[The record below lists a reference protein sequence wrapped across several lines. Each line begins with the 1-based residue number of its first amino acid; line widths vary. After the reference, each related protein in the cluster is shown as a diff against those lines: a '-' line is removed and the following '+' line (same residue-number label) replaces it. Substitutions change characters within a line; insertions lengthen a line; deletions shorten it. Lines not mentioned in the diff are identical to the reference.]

1 MTLLVPGMID
11 PTLTREFLSSAAYG
25 DLLEAVLALASIFA
39 LRSNLLTSREVR
51 RHFDRAG
58 APSMLAS
65 GMKRDGRSFDHRTL
79 EAIRLM
85 AVERVGSGEPASAV
99 IASYGFNR
107 TTIYKWI
114 KAASLPGAGSEALQ
128 ARPVTGRPRSLTPRQ
143 EQQVFRWVNGKDPR
157 QYGLDFGLWTRSVVA
172 DLIAQKFYVRLGLTA
187 VGELLAKLGLTPQKP
202 LQRAY
207 QRDPEAIEKWRR
219 ESFPRI
225 ACEAKEAGGEV
236 YFWDGS
242 GFRADAVQGKTW
254 GVKGQTPVV
263 ERPGQRQSISAA
275 SAVNSKGA
283 FWYCTYQGGLNAE
296 LFVALLKKMMRR
308 RLKPVHLVVDG
319 LPAHKTALVK
329 DYVASTNGLLTLH
342 FLPGYA
348 PELNPDELV
357 WSHMKRT
364 GVARTPLRKG
374 EQLSDKIET
383 QLAAIKR
390 MPQLVRSFFKAPDVA
405 YITDW

>member
-1 MTLLVPGMID
+1 
-11 PTLTREFLSSAAYG
+11 
-25 DLLEAVLALASIFA
+25 
-39 LRSNLLTSREVR
+39 
-51 RHFDRAG
+51 
-58 APSMLAS
+58 
-65 GMKRDGRSFDHRTL
+65 MKRDGRSFDHRTL
-79 EAIRLM
+79 EVIRRM
-85 AVERVGSGEPASAV
+85 AVERVRSGEVPSSV

-114 KAASLPGAGSEALQ
+114 KAASRLGIGLKALQ
-128 ARPVTGRPRSLTPRQ
+128 AKPATGRPRSLTPRQ

-172 DLIAQKFYVRLGLTA
+172 DLIAQKFDVRLGLTA

-219 ESFPRI
+219 EIFPSI
-225 ACEAKEAGGEV
+225 VGKAKVAGADV
-236 YFWDGS
+236 YFWDES
-242 GFRADAVQGKTW
+242 GFRADSVPGKTW

-329 DYVASTNGLLTLH
+329 NYVASTNGLLTLH

-348 PELNPDELV
+348 PDLNPDELV

-364 GVARTPLRKG
+364 GAARTPLRKG
-374 EQLSDKIET
+374 EQLSDKIEA

-405 YITDW
+405 YITDL